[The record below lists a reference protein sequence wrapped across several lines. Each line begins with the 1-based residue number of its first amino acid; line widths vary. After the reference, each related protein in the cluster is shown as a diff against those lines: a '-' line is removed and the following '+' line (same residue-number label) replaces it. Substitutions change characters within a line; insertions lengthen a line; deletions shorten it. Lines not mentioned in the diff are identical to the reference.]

1 MLKVNTSLKS
11 LVLEWN
17 CLGIWECGIKALAD
31 ALLVN
36 DSLEDLDLRNCKISP
51 QGVNALSI
59 GIKNNH
65 RLRKLGNAGLTGG
78 KGLLQALKSNH
89 TLTVLSLA
97 GNEIPDT
104 LLQAIHSCIDRNEC
118 RAKDEENAK
127 ANANFLSSTFQQ
139 LAKSHQD
146 TIDGLSMKLE
156 LSKEVADDARDQL
169 RVVSNE
175 LRKMMVEKKEL
186 DLKLMDKEKQIEEA
200 SFSISEL
207 RKELLTEK
215 EKTTTLHNELSKSAL
230 QTQIKIREA
239 DETNKE
245 LDLQVALLKKD
256 KCFLLEELEKVK
268 RREKDRSDLHAEKI
282 ERLEKTYQ
290 MKFAALEDEK
300 ERQVSEKCRVYE
312 ERIQSLNSQ
321 KQRLV
326 DDIDR
331 AKSDLMIE
339 KHKFHEALS
348 AAEIAIRN
356 DEARRR
362 NHLEDELKVI
372 RELKDKTEE
381 DLKSKITALKANIRD
396 QESEIQNLENCR
408 NALTQQMSKLDE
420 KHHKIINENN
430 TLCTEMSLIKKT
442 MSAQEDQN
450 KGLESKIVHLR
461 EEIEVSK
468 KENAKGTAHLQS
480 IIADRD
486 LIIEKLRAELK
497 KKEAEIERERDD
509 CDERMKELTLQI
521 SSVLAQRQRKRTN
534 GLRDNTMEL

>member
-1 MLKVNTSLKS
+1 MTALCAVLSEDASITSVALSDMFLGDDGTVILCGSLKKNGTVTHLNLRGNNIRSDGAIAIAQMLKVNTSLKS

-78 KGLLQALKSNH
+78 KGLLQTLKSNH

-127 ANANFLSSTFQQ
+127 TNANFLSSTFQQ

-215 EKTTTLHNELSKSAL
+215 E
-230 QTQIKIREA
+230 
-239 DETNKE
+239 
-245 LDLQVALLKKD
+245 
-256 KCFLLEELEKVK
+256 
-268 RREKDRSDLHAEKI
+268 
-282 ERLEKTYQ
+282 
-290 MKFAALEDEK
+290 
-300 ERQVSEKCRVYE
+300 
-312 ERIQSLNSQ
+312 
-321 KQRLV
+321 
-326 DDIDR
+326 
-331 AKSDLMIE
+331 
-339 KHKFHEALS
+339 
-348 AAEIAIRN
+348 
-356 DEARRR
+356 
-362 NHLEDELKVI
+362 
-372 RELKDKTEE
+372 
-381 DLKSKITALKANIRD
+381 
-396 QESEIQNLENCR
+396 
-408 NALTQQMSKLDE
+408 
-420 KHHKIINENN
+420 
-430 TLCTEMSLIKKT
+430 
-442 MSAQEDQN
+442 
-450 KGLESKIVHLR
+450 
-461 EEIEVSK
+461 
-468 KENAKGTAHLQS
+468 
-480 IIADRD
+480 
-486 LIIEKLRAELK
+486 
-497 KKEAEIERERDD
+497 
-509 CDERMKELTLQI
+509 
-521 SSVLAQRQRKRTN
+521 
-534 GLRDNTMEL
+534 